1 MNIDT
6 KRLHIRPFT
15 MNDAND
21 MHALFTLIE
30 VMQPLGMAPAHTSM
44 DETKERLNR
53 WISSGIH
60 HAIALRERKD
70 DVESER
76 AIGYIVIKPDS
87 EDKREDTRELGF
99 ALHPGWQ
106 HRGYMT
112 ETVDA
117 VLAYLQKQG
126 IRYVWACCFE
136 QNLSSKSLIER
147 CGFSFQ
153 QKGSFFAE
161 GEGITY
167 PSLEYC
173 MELTCNRGIKI
184 ERVTMADA
192 EELLS
197 IYAPYVRD
205 TAISFEYAVPSLDEF
220 QKRIESISSCLPF
233 IKAVQGGEI
242 LGYAYAGK
250 FKERKAY
257 DWSVEVTVY
266 VRRDVR
272 RKGVGSL
279 LYGALEKSL
288 RQMGILNM
296 NACIAVPKGE
306 DPHLTNDSYHF
317 HSRMGFDLVGTFH
330 NSGYKFDTWY
340 DMIWMEKIIGAHTNQ
355 QEPVKYGA
363 WTID

>member
-15 MNDAND
+15 INDGKD
-21 MHALFTLIE
+21 MHALFTLTE
-30 VMQPLGMAPAHTSM
+30 VMRPLGMAPAHTSM
-44 DETKERLNR
+44 DQTIERLNR
-53 WISSGIH
+53 WSCMGIH
-60 HAIALRERKD
+60 HAITLRESKD
-70 DVESER
+70 GTESER
-76 AIGYIVIKPDS
+76 VIGYIVIKPDS
-87 EDKREDTRELGF
+87 EENREDTRELGF
-99 ALHPGWQ
+99 ALHPDWQ

-112 ETVDA
+112 ETVEA
-117 VLAYLQKQG
+117 VLAYLKKQG

-147 CGFSFQ
+147 CGFSFR

-161 GEGITY
+161 GEGVTY

-173 MELTCNRGIKI
+173 MELKDNGEIRI
-184 ERVTMADA
+184 ERVTTVDA

-205 TAISFEYAVPSLDEF
+205 TAISFEYEVPSLDEF
-220 QKRIESISSCLPF
+220 QNRIETISSCLPY

-272 RKGVGSL
+272 RKGVGRL

-288 RQMGILNM
+288 KQMGVLNM
-296 NACIAVPKGE
+296 NACISVPKE
-306 DPHLTNDSYHF
+306 DDPHLTNDSYHF
-317 HSRMGFDLVGTFH
+317 HSSMGFDLVGTFH
-330 NSGYKFDTWY
+330 DSGYKFDTWY
-340 DMIWMEKIIGAHTNQ
+340 DMIWMEKMIGDHAKQ